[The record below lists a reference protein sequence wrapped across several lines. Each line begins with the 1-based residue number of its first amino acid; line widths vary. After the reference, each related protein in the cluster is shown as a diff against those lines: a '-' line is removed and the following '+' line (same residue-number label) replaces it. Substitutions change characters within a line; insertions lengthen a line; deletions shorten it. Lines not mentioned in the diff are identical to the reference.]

1 MPKSNS
7 YNLSTSII
15 PGLVAAAIA
24 GLLSHLFGQSQAA
37 SITSAVAILCV
48 FWWIFEPIPIPVTS
62 LVPMA
67 LLPLLGVIS
76 PADVGAA
83 YGSPLIL
90 LLMGGFLLSK
100 GMESTGA
107 HTRIA
112 LTVVRLVGANE
123 PRRLILGF
131 MLAAA
136 LLSMWISNTA
146 TVLML
151 LPVALAVIASSSA
164 PKALAPPL
172 LLGLAWACSIGGLG
186 TPIGT
191 PPTLIFMQVY
201 EETTGTAVSFSEW
214 MTWGIPVVA
223 VMVPTIALFL
233 ARQVPNDLTVALPDI
248 GEWRSAEKRVLAI
261 FALTALAW
269 MTRTEPFGG
278 WREWLDMPM
287 ANDAAV
293 AFCAVIAMFVSRDKT
308 GEPLISWEQ
317 ASAIPWGVLLLFA
330 GGITLAKGFVA
341 SGLSTQVGELLAN
354 LALVPTLFAIV
365 MVAILVTALTEAT
378 SNTATTALLMP
389 ILAAAS
395 MAAHIDP
402 LILMVPAAMS
412 ASCAFMLPVATA
424 PNAVVFGTGQIGIQT
439 MVRWGIWV
447 NVLGVVVISAVVFGV
462 TAAR

>member
-1 MPKSNS
+1 M
-7 YNLSTSII
+7 T
-15 PGLVAAAIA
+15 V
-24 GLLSHLFGQSQAA
+24 GLLSHLFDQSQAA

-223 VMVPTIALFL
+223 LMVPTIALFL

-248 GEWRSAEKRVLAI
+248 GEWRSAEKRVLVI

-395 MAAHIDP
+395 MAAQIDP

-447 NVLGVVVISAVVFGV
+447 NVLGVLVISAVVFGV

>member
-15 PGLVAAAIA
+15 PGLVAAVMA
-24 GLLSHLFGQSQAA
+24 GLLSHLLDQSQAA
-37 SITSAVAILCV
+37 SITSAVATLCV

-214 MTWGIPVVA
+214 MSWGIPVVA
-223 VMVPTIALFL
+223 VMVPAIALFL

-248 GEWRSAEKRVLAI
+248 GEWRSAEKRVLVI

>member
-1 MPKSNS
+1 M
-7 YNLSTSII
+7 T
-15 PGLVAAAIA
+15 V
-24 GLLSHLFGQSQAA
+24 GLLSHLFDQSQAA

-223 VMVPTIALFL
+223 LMVPTIALFL

-248 GEWRSAEKRVLAI
+248 GEWRSAEKRVLVI

-447 NVLGVVVISAVVFGV
+447 NVLGVVVISTVVFGV

>member
-1 MPKSNS
+1 M
-7 YNLSTSII
+7 T
-15 PGLVAAAIA
+15 V
-24 GLLSHLFGQSQAA
+24 GLLSHLFDQSQAA

-151 LPVALAVIASSSA
+151 LPVALAVIGSSSA

-223 VMVPTIALFL
+223 LMVPTIALFL

-248 GEWRSAEKRVLAI
+248 GEWRSAEKRVLVI

-354 LALVPTLFAIV
+354 LALVPMLFAIV

-395 MAAHIDP
+395 MAAQIDP

-447 NVLGVVVISAVVFGV
+447 NVLGVLVISAVVFGV

>member
-1 MPKSNS
+1 
-7 YNLSTSII
+7 
-15 PGLVAAAIA
+15 
-24 GLLSHLFGQSQAA
+24 
-37 SITSAVAILCV
+37 
-48 FWWIFEPIPIPVTS
+48 
-62 LVPMA
+62 
-67 LLPLLGVIS
+67 LPLLGVIS

-223 VMVPTIALFL
+223 LMVPTIALFL

-248 GEWRSAEKRVLAI
+248 GEWRSAEKRVLVI

-395 MAAHIDP
+395 MAAQIDP

-447 NVLGVVVISAVVFGV
+447 NVLGVLVISAVVFGV

>member
-1 MPKSNS
+1 MLKSHSFNLNS
-7 YNLSTSII
+7 SIV
-15 PGLVAAAIA
+15 PGLLAAVIA
-24 GLLSHLFGQSQAA
+24 GLLSDALGQAQAA
-37 SITSAVAILCV
+37 SITTSVATLCV

-62 LVPMA
+62 LVPMGV
-67 LLPLLGVIS
+67 LPLLGVIS
-76 PADVGAA
+76 PADVAAA

-112 LTVVRLVGANE
+112 ITVVKFVGANE
-123 PRRLILGF
+123 PKRLILGF

-151 LPVALAVIASSSA
+151 LPVALAVIATSSA

-201 EETTGTAVSFSEW
+201 EETTGNPVSFSEW

-223 VMVPTIALFL
+223 LMVPTIAIFL
-233 ARQVPNDLTVALPDI
+233 ARQVPSDLRVDLPDI
-248 GEWRSAEKRVLAI
+248 GAWRSAEKRVLII
-261 FALTALAW
+261 FALTAIAW

-278 WREWLDMPM
+278 WREWLNMPM

-293 AFCAVIAMFVSRDKT
+293 AFCAVITMFITRDKS

-341 SGLSTQVGELLAN
+341 SGLSNQVGDLLAS
-354 LALVPTLFAIV
+354 LALVPMLLAIV
-365 MVAILVTALTEAT
+365 VVAVLVTALTEAT

-395 MAAHIDP
+395 VAANIDP
-402 LILMVPAAMS
+402 MILMVPAAMS

-424 PNAVVFGTGQIGIQT
+424 PNAVVFGTGQISIQT
-439 MVRWGIWV
+439 MVRWGVWV
-447 NVLGVVVISAVVFGV
+447 NLLGVLVISGVVFFV
-462 TAAR
+462 AAGR

>member
-1 MPKSNS
+1 M
-7 YNLSTSII
+7 
-15 PGLVAAAIA
+15 A

-223 VMVPTIALFL
+223 VMVPTIALVL

>member
-15 PGLVAAAIA
+15 PGLVAAVTV
-24 GLLSHLFGQSQAA
+24 GLLSHLFDQSHAA
-37 SITSAVAILCV
+37 SMTSAVAILCV

-223 VMVPTIALFL
+223 LMVPTIALFL

-248 GEWRSAEKRVLAI
+248 GEWRSAEKRVLVI

-395 MAAHIDP
+395 MAAQIDP

>member
-1 MPKSNS
+1 MPKSHWFSLN
-7 YNLSTSII
+7 TSII
-15 PGLVAAAIA
+15 PGLLAALIA
-24 GLLSHLFGQSQAA
+24 GLLSDTLGQAQAA
-37 SITSAVAILCV
+37 SITTAVATLCV

-62 LVPMA
+62 LVPMGV
-67 LLPLLGVIS
+67 LPLLGVIT
-76 PADVGAA
+76 PADVAAA

-112 LTVVRLVGANE
+112 ITVVRFVGANE
-123 PRRLILGF
+123 PKRLILGF

-151 LPVALAVIASSSA
+151 LPVALAVIATSSA
-164 PKALAPPL
+164 PTALAPPL

-223 VMVPTIALFL
+223 VMVPTVAIFL
-233 ARQVPNDLTVALPDI
+233 AKQVPSDLTVDLPDI
-248 GEWRSAEKRVLAI
+248 GRWRSAEKRVLII
-261 FALTALAW
+261 FALTAIAW

-278 WREWLDMPM
+278 WRVWLDMPM

-293 AFCAVIAMFVSRDKT
+293 AFCAVVAMFITRDKS

-330 GGITLAKGFVA
+330 GGITLAKGFVT
-341 SGLSTQVGELLAN
+341 SGLSAQVGELLAS
-354 LALVPTLFAIV
+354 LALVPTLLAIV
-365 MVAILVTALTEAT
+365 VVAALVTALTEAT

-395 MAAHIDP
+395 MAAQIDP
-402 LILMVPAAMS
+402 MILMVPAAMS

-424 PNAVVFGTGQIGIQT
+424 PNAVVFGTGQISIQT
-439 MVRWGIWV
+439 MVRWGVWV
-447 NVLGVVVISAVVFGV
+447 NLLGVVVISGVVFAV
-462 TAAR
+462 TAA

>member
-15 PGLVAAAIA
+15 PGIVAAVMA

-223 VMVPTIALFL
+223 VMVPTIALVL

>member
-15 PGLVAAAIA
+15 PGLVAAVMA
-24 GLLSHLFGQSQAA
+24 GLLSHLLDQSQAA
-37 SITSAVAILCV
+37 SITSAVATLCV

-214 MTWGIPVVA
+214 MSWGIPVVA
-223 VMVPTIALFL
+223 VMVPAIALFL

-248 GEWRSAEKRVLAI
+248 GEWRSAEKRVLVI
-261 FALTALAW
+261 FVLTALAW

-424 PNAVVFGTGQIGIQT
+424 PNAVVFGTGQIDIQT

-447 NVLGVVVISAVVFGV
+447 NVLGVVVISTVVFGV

>member
-1 MPKSNS
+1 M
-7 YNLSTSII
+7 
-15 PGLVAAAIA
+15 A

-395 MAAHIDP
+395 TAAHIDP